1 MPPKVKSKK
10 DGSIDADISRLR
22 LRLEKMSLGA
32 DGPEPAGGAGGPSSL
47 PSSSLRAARDR
58 LAPRYDINTGRGGEG
73 CTQQTFFPCW
83 MIDGL
88 TIETFAQGSNM
99 QDQRQIVIDMW
110 KYMKEL
116 IMEKMLKRIH
126 VEDAL
131 LWDNSRGLRSEE
143 QRGACY
149 VLKEPEEWG
158 LTSEEVRSMLRF
170 THFHMDGDEQD
181 PLTGEV
187 RKGWSVEECSAPPF
201 EEGMLLTR
209 SVHALNRHHLALPLD

>member
-58 LAPRYDINTGRGGEG
+58 LAPRYDINTGRGGKVY
-73 CTQQTFFPCW
+73 TQQTFFPCW

-88 TIETFAQGSNM
+88 TMEAFAQGSNM
-99 QDQRQIVIDMW
+99 RNQRVIGMW
-110 KYMKEL
+110 KYLKEL

-131 LWDNSRGLRSEE
+131 LWDNRGLSPKE
-143 QRGACY
+143 RGACY

-158 LTSEEVRSMLRF
+158 LTSEEVQILLRYSNF
-170 THFHMDGDEQD
+170 RDNKGVHD
-181 PLTGEV
+181 PLTVQV
-187 RKGWSVEECSAPPF
+187 R
-201 EEGMLLTR
+201 EGFGSGMGGR
-209 SVHALNRHHLALPLD
+209 